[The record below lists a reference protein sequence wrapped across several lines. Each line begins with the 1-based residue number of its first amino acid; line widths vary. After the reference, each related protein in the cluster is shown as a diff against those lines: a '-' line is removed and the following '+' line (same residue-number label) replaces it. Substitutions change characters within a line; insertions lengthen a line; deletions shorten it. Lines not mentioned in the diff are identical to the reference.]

1 MLNIKELEEMG
12 KRQDFLCSTS
22 EERFDP
28 AYAGGKGNV
37 QNNTCHMYAK
47 RWSCPPGCGDLEV
60 CRKR

>member
-12 KRQDFLCSTS
+12 KGRIFLCSTS

-37 QNNTCHMYAK
+37 QK
-47 RWSCPPGCGDLEV
+47 
-60 CRKR
+60 